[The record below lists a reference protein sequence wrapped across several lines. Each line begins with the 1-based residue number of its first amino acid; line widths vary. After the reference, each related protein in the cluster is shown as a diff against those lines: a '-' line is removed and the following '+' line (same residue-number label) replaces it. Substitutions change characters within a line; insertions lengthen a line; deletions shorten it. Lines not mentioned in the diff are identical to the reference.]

1 MQKFGEVTVMVID
14 ASALLAVL
22 FDEEHAAWAIS
33 QMEASN
39 DGLCMSTVNLAE
51 TLIIVHDRQP
61 QQVYTVEEQLL
72 RAGIEF
78 VAPDVEQARTAAEAR
93 LRFPINL
100 GDCFAYALSVS
111 RDEPILTI
119 DRDFSRLD
127 VAVTI
132 PS

>member
-1 MQKFGEVTVMVID
+1 MVID

>member
-1 MQKFGEVTVMVID
+1 MVID

-22 FDEEHAAWAIS
+22 LDEEHAAWAVS
-33 QMEASN
+33 QMEASS

-51 TLIIVHDRQP
+51 TLIIVRDRQP
-61 QQVYTVEEQLL
+61 QQAYAVEEQLL

-100 GDCFAYALSVS
+100 GDCFAYALSVT
-111 RDEPILTI
+111 RDESILAI

-127 VAVTI
+127 VAVTL